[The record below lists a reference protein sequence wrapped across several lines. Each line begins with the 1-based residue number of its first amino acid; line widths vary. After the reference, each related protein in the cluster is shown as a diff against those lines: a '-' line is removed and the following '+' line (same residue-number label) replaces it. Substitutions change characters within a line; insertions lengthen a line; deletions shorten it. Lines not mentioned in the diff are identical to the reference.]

1 MDRENL
7 LVLQNNK
14 FQVQS
19 GSACLPSQPLRDR
32 IQTASK
38 LFRPRQLLTNKQIG
52 GIRLNRDVDT
62 KFSTPVRNAGDDSPG
77 AFATELDLQATRDR
91 NSDILVSRTSSLS
104 DCQFVNFR
112 AGTTLGNKF
121 QVISFVL
128 FDMKIVSG
136 TITRNVCIQK

>member
-1 MDRENL
+1 M
-7 LVLQNNK
+7 
-14 FQVQS
+14 
-19 GSACLPSQPLRDR
+19 
-32 IQTASK
+32 
-38 LFRPRQLLTNKQIG
+38 
-52 GIRLNRDVDT
+52 NRDVDT
-62 KFSTPVRNAGDDSPG
+62 RFSTPVRNAGDDSPG

-112 AGTTLGNKF
+112 AGTTLGNKL

-128 FDMKIVSG
+128 FDMKIVSD